1 MARIEI
7 YTTPFCG
14 YCARAKGLLDR
25 KGAAYEEMD
34 VMMDDKKRAEMRERS
49 RRTTVPQ
56 IFING
61 QHIGGSDELAA
72 LEQAGKLDPL
82 LAQPG

>member
-1 MARIEI
+1 MAKVEI
-7 YTTPFCG
+7 YTTPWCG
-14 YCARAKGLLDR
+14 YCARAKGLLEK
-25 KGAAYEEMD
+25 KGVAYEEMD
-34 VMMDDKKRAEMRERS
+34 VMEDGPKRTEMRTRS
-49 RRTTVPQ
+49 KRSTVPQ

-72 LEQAGKLDPL
+72 LEQSGKLDPL